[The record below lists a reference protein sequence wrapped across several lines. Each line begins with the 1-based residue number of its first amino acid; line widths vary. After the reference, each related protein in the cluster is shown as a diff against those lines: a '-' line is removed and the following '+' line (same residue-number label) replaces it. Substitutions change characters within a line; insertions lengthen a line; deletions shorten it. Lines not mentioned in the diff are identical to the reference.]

1 MTGVLGMAREAAT
14 KLPANWRVEVLW
26 SPHLGK
32 DVGWVAREAGTANTI
47 PLADLQRRDL
57 RPQGEEAKTKEAPRA
72 AARHKG
78 QTAESGSGPSFTM
91 PGDNRKGR
99 TSEEEEEGMSAK
111 KYETKPE
118 MMTKEY
124 EELLVKW
131 KWKKFKVSVP
141 KTQTMGNVMR
151 AMKKRTRVKKA
162 MFLHEGMRVRR
173 EEKVTKFATGDSWVV
188 MVGEKEH

>member
-72 AARHKG
+72 TARHKE
-78 QTAESGSGPSFTM
+78 QTAESGQGPSLTK
-91 PGDNRKGR
+91 PGEKRKGR

-111 KYETKPE
+111 KYETKPK

-124 EELLVKW
+124 EELLMKW
-131 KWKKFKVSVP
+131 KWKKFKVSAP
-141 KTQTMGNVMR
+141 KTQTMGDVMR

-162 MFLHEGMRVRR
+162 MFLHEGRRVRR
-173 EEKVTKFATGDSWVV
+173 EERVTKFATGDSWVV

>member
-1 MTGVLGMAREAAT
+1 MTGVLEMAREAAT

-57 RPQGEEAKTKEAPRA
+57 RPQEEEAKTKEAPRA
-72 AARHKG
+72 TARHKE
-78 QTAESGSGPSFTM
+78 QPAESGQGPSLTK
-91 PGDNRKGR
+91 PGEKRKGR

-111 KYETKPE
+111 KYETKPK

-124 EELLVKW
+124 EELLMKW
-131 KWKKFKVSVP
+131 KWKKFKVSAP

-162 MFLHEGMRVRR
+162 MFLHEGTRVRR
-173 EEKVTKFATGDSWVV
+173 GEEVTKFATGDSWVV